1 VIRPDDYQRR
11 LAVSLLFLVP
21 LGFLTKIYSGPA
33 ETWVR
38 NSLGG
43 VLYEAFWIWLAL
55 LLFPRVRPWKAAAW
69 VFASTCCLEAA
80 QLWHP
85 PALERMR
92 STFMGRTLLGTTFSP
107 GDFPH
112 YAAGCLAAAAFAWRI
127 RPVREDPGHS
137 GEPGRPGGGIQ
148 YDDPSDPK
156 AVSIHPVQHEDIP

>member
-1 VIRPDDYQRR
+1 MIRPSTDQRR
-11 LAVSLLFLVP
+11 LAVSLFLLVP

-43 VLYEAFWIWLAL
+43 VLYEAFWIWLV
-55 LLFPRVRPWKAAAW
+55 LLFFQRLRPWKAAAW

-85 PALERMR
+85 LALERIR
-92 STFMGRTLLGTTFSP
+92 STFMGRTLLGTTFSW

-112 YAAGCLAAAAFAWRI
+112 YAAGCLAAAAFALKI
-127 RPVREDPGHS
+127 RRVREGAGPS
-137 GEPGRPGGGIQ
+137 GEPGRPGGGFQ
-148 YDDPSDPK
+148 CDGPSDAK
-156 AVSIHPVQHEDIP
+156 AVFTHPAQHEDIP